1 MIYRSLSMVAGAVL
15 RARAAFGHELLH
27 ERLVLAPAPG
37 APTSDARGG
46 VWLHGASVGE
56 LNSARTLIGA
66 LSDLPLIVTAN
77 TVTGRDLARGWGVPA
92 RLAPLDVPGAV
103 ARFLDAWQPRVLV
116 TVEGEIWP
124 NRARMAT
131 AQGVAQ
137 MVVGARMS
145 HRSARRWRQLR
156 GLIVPVLQGLDALSA
171 QDAAS
176 EARLLSL
183 GLPERALMPRMNLK
197 LLAPA
202 AITPPPETPQRART
216 VLAASTHE
224 GEDEPMLRAWLQ
236 ARDRMPG
243 LRLILAPR
251 HPARS
256 DAIATLLV
264 GLGLDFS
271 RESRGE
277 PPAQLH
283 LADTLGQMDRWY
295 AAAGICVTGG
305 SLVDRGGHTPWEPA
319 AHRCAILH
327 GPHVANSAEGYAL
340 LTQAGAAREIDAGTL
355 GPALI
360 RLARTPQQARDM
372 GAAARRVLL
381 AEAGDPAS
389 LIARIRS
396 HALHALA

>member
-1 MIYRSLSMVAGAVL
+1 MIYRSLSTLVGAGL
-15 RARAAFGHELLH
+15 RARAAFGPDTLR
-27 ERLVLAPAPG
+27 ERLALATRPEAQ
-37 APTSDARGG
+37 GG
-46 VWLHGASVGE
+46 IWLHGASVGE
-56 LNSARTLIGA
+56 LNSARMLVGA

-77 TVTGRDLARGWGVPA
+77 TTTGRDLALGWGVSA
-92 RLAPLDVPGAV
+92 RLAPLDAPGAV
-103 ARFLDAWQPRVLV
+103 ARFLEAWQPRVLV
-116 TVEGEIWP
+116 TVESEFWP
-124 NRARMAT
+124 NRARMA
-131 AQGVAQ
+131 AARGVAQ

-145 HRSARRWRQLR
+145 DRSARRWRHLR
-156 GLIVPVLQGLDALSA
+156 GLIGPVLQGLDALSA

-183 GLPERALMPRMNLK
+183 GLPKDALMPRMNLK

-202 AITPPPETPQRART
+202 AISPPPDSPERART

-224 GEDEPMLRAWLQ
+224 GEEEPILRAWLQ
-236 ARDRMPG
+236 ARDSVPG

-251 HPARS
+251 HPARG
-256 DAIATLLV
+256 DAIAALITARA
-264 GLGLDFS
+264 LGFS

-277 PPAQLH
+277 PPAALH

-305 SLVDRGGHTPWEPA
+305 SLVDVGGHTPWEPA

-327 GPHVANSAEGYAL
+327 GPHVANSAEGYAV
-340 LTQAGAAREIDAGTL
+340 LTAAGAAREIGADTL

-360 RLARTPQQARDM
+360 TLAQNPQEARDM
-372 GAAARRVLL
+372 GDAARQILL
-381 AEAGDPAS
+381 AEAGDPAP

-396 HALHALA
+396 HALAQNR